1 MTVVSVS
8 MLVNAAAQVGEGPV
22 WLEAAE
28 RLLWVDIPLGQI
40 HSSTLDGAT
49 TTVQTPTMIGAVA
62 PRRAGGL
69 VAAVREGIAIIGAD
83 GRFENRLPMLAGGHR
98 MNDAKCDSRGR
109 LWAGST
115 DMAFAAGMGAL
126 HVIFPDWSTRT
137 VLEGLTLPNGLG
149 WSPDDRAFYLAD
161 TMEGVIWAFE
171 FDPVAATLSGRRELH
186 RFDSGRGMP
195 DGLCVDAS
203 GRLWVAMWGGDRVM
217 VLSPSGEVTDEIALP
232 VHQPSSCTFVGKD
245 LDRLCVT
252 SAREGLGLPDDDPAP
267 DGSVLCLDGT
277 GARGMSTAAFGG

>member
-1 MTVVSVS
+1 

-22 WLEAAE
+22 WLVAAE

-40 HSSTLDGAT
+40 HSSTLDGTTAT
-49 TTVQTPTMIGAVA
+49 IQAPTMIGAVA

-69 VAAVREGIAIIGAD
+69 VAAAREGIAVTGAD
-83 GRFENRLPMLAGGHR
+83 GHFENRLPMLASRHR
-98 MNDAKCDSRGR
+98 MNDAKCDPQGR

-126 HVIFPDWSTRT
+126 HVIFPDWSART
-137 VLEGLTLPNGLG
+137 VLEGLTLPIGLG
-149 WSPDDRAFYLAD
+149 WSPDNRTFYLAD

-171 FDPVAATLSGRRELH
+171 FDPSAAALSGRRELC
-186 RFDSGRGMP
+186 RFKSGRGMP

-217 VLSPSGEVTDEIALP
+217 VLSPSGEVIDEIALP
-232 VHQPSSCTFVGKD
+232 VHQPSSCAFVGRN

-277 GARGMSTAAFGG
+277 GARGMSTAAFSG